1 MGTIVFYSFI
11 FSFFLSSFLIIFLA
25 PFIAEKRKK
34 QIGDGIKM
42 KTILI
47 FLLAMIVTISGKS
60 WYPKDYSHE
69 NGKVEKRIQKPAHIA
84 EDFFGA
90 KDLHGKELPEW
101 TPYEKALRKCSSASA
116 NDEQWDAYVEWC
128 RENNYY

>member
-1 MGTIVFYSFI
+1 MGTIVFHCLSLRLYI
-11 FSFFLSSFLIIFLA
+11 LLFSVFFFH

-47 FLLAMIVTISGKS
+47 FLLAMIVSISGKS
-60 WYPKDYSHE
+60 WYPNDYSHE

-90 KDLHGKELPEW
+90 KDLHGKELPEG
-101 TPYEKALRKCSSASA
+101 TPHEKALRKCSSAVA
-116 NDEQWDAYVEWC
+116 NDEQWDEYVEWC
-128 RENNYY
+128 NENNYY